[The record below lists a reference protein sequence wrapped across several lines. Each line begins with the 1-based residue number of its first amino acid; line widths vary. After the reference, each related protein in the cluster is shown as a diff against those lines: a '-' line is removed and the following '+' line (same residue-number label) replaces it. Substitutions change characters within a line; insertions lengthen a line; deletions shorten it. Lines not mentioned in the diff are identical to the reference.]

1 MSPSR
6 LHMMRFF
13 RPRVLNPADLP
24 EEVADRARALAVA
37 LANPYTPYDERV
49 VLRRAFSKRLSTQVW
64 SVRFSAWDEFNRELW
79 RRYEASAPTC
89 GRRLASAQAGR
100 DGAKIRGA
108 NGMPGS
114 CPEGADSRDGAGAGR
129 PSRGNP

>member
-37 LANPYTPYDERV
+37 LANPYTPYDKRV

-79 RRYEASAPTC
+79 QRGFRAHFRPPPGFSSSGPRWCKNSWCKWHARIVSR
-89 GRRLASAQAGR
+89 GRR
-100 DGAKIRGA
+100 
-108 NGMPGS
+108 
-114 CPEGADSRDGAGAGR
+114 
-129 PSRGNP
+129 